1 MTDELINDIDY
12 YYNFAN
18 RLTTSDKSRD
28 LVHICLLKFKNKR
41 NLKGLALKSYFT
53 KCILNE
59 FRTPNNEFNQLYPFF
74 VPLETD
80 LTQPLEIKDDL
91 CTFDNLH
98 LEEMA
103 LLFPLFPSL
112 LPPQAIA
119 KANKMSRKGYYYK
132 YVKPILNKIDEP

>member
-98 LEEMA
+98 LEEMEILEEYYTSGKRKA
-103 LLFPLFPSL
+103 
-112 LPPQAIA
+112 AIA